1 MFTKKNAEVEEQIMQ
16 DITDEQLSQVTGGGH
31 RHHQVTGGGLNGYTA
46 GVLRTTTTNRT
57 GRANSDRRRR
67 DHAKAPGGRVSSP
80 SLSTQSTLVPPLP
93 NPRTSH
99 P

>member
-46 GVLRTTTTNRT
+46 GVLGTVTSTVT
-57 GRANSDRRRR
+57 GLASS
-67 DHAKAPGGRVSSP
+67 VSVSGVQVNAAGV
-80 SLSTQSTLVPPLP
+80 SVSTPAISTEGLVYRLL
-93 NPRTSH
+93 
-99 P
+99 